1 MHFVRKNVILRRL
14 RALGKFR
21 RRCRRPRR
29 RHHHHHHHHHHH
41 YHHHYTTTATVIIMV
56 TNVHAFYA
64 YCLWAT
70 VLFPLCRHLLH
81 SLIHITGLFFVLET
95 KLFHDEYTVQLLEM
109 V

>member
-29 RHHHHHHHHHHH
+29 RHHHHHHHHH
-41 YHHHYTTTATVIIMV
+41 YTTTATVIIMV

-70 VLFPLCRHLLH
+70 LPYFPSSIAFTHPYNRSLFRL
-81 SLIHITGLFFVLET
+81 G
-95 KLFHDEYTVQLLEM
+95 D
-109 V
+109 